1 MLGKSN
7 YGVPSRK
14 LLDMHK
20 TEKSRSSN
28 TRKVFR
34 DVEVNIKIVSCGELG
49 GKGGGIEKYKMVVT
63 K

>member
-1 MLGKSN
+1 
-7 YGVPSRK
+7 
-14 LLDMHK
+14 MHK
-20 TEKSRSSN
+20 MEKSGSSN

-49 GKGGGIEKYKMVVT
+49 GKGRGIEKYKMVVT